1 MSIREVLETTT
12 RGSTLMIPIQKLS
25 QVIKLPSKENSVY
38 YLNIWLFDLYGTN
51 GLALATLIVIF
62 VFNTIKLIVLKFN
75 LNITP
80 ITNKTFISLFL
91 IVGLFFAFY
100 FWNFKY
106 HPIINI
112 ALKTIIISVV
122 YLLAAVKLKISSE
135 INHLLTKILKL

>member
-1 MSIREVLETTT
+1 MVQLSIILYYKI
-12 RGSTLMIPIQKLS
+12 TLPLNLGMAF
-25 QVIKLPSKENSVY
+25 SVY
-38 YLNIWLFDLYGTN
+38 YLNIWLFNLYGTN

>member
-1 MSIREVLETTT
+1 MAF
-12 RGSTLMIPIQKLS
+12 
-25 QVIKLPSKENSVY
+25 SVY

-122 YLLAAVKLKISSE
+122 YLLAAVKLKISAE
-135 INHLLTKILKL
+135 INQLLTKILKL